1 MSNRPSVPASVSYLP
16 TDEPSHPAAL
26 TSGGCRRR
34 QGPERLIPIV
44 RAQGCLICYRCSATA
59 HDRDFIKRPALD
71 PSATASLEGV
81 LERVVY
87 ANEESAW
94 SVVRVTVPGRRE
106 PITAVGNLLGVQPGE
121 NLRLSGRWVL
131 DRRFGEQ
138 FRVEA
143 FETLRPAT
151 LVGIEK
157 YLGSGM
163 VRGLGPV
170 MAKRLVERF
179 GLDTLEVIEHHPQ
192 RLSRVEGIGPMRV
205 AAIRK
210 AWVEQKDVR
219 ELMVFLQG
227 LGVSPLFAAR
237 IYSTYQADALTVVR
251 EDPYRLA
258 LEIFGIGFKTADRI
272 ALGMGIPRQSVRR
285 AEAGL
290 IHVLEESTADG
301 HAYLPR
307 ALLVSA
313 AAKLLEVE
321 AAIVEQALPGLVP
334 TRRIVAEAIPAGDG
348 SSAEAIYLPAL
359 HTSEIGAAAR
369 LRALL
374 QEPLHPITIDVDKA
388 LEWFEARRRIELA
401 DEQRDGIRQAMDSKV
416 LVITGGPG
424 TGKTTLINA
433 IVQILEKKE
442 RTILLAAP
450 TGRAARRLAD
460 LTGRDA
466 RTIHRLL
473 EFSPR
478 TGGFERNPGRPLE
491 LDILIVDE
499 VSMVDITLFHHLLKA
514 LPGHCQLFL
523 VGDVDQLP
531 SVGPGNVL
539 RDVIA
544 SRAAPVVRLT
554 QIFRQ
559 ARESHIVL
567 NAHRVNRG
575 EMPILEPINGES
587 DFLFIEKEN
596 PEEVLQEVK
605 RLVSEELPRRYGLD
619 PIEDI
624 QVLTPMHRGDVGA
637 WNLNQ
642 ELGSLL
648 NPNPQRVSRGEK
660 TLRLGDRVMQIRN
673 NYQID
678 VFNGDIGRIEAIDAE
693 TRLVQIRFDDRV
705 IAYDTADLDEL
716 VPAYACSIHKAQGSE
731 YPCVVV
737 PLHTQHFVML
747 QRNLLYTA
755 ITRGKQRVVVVGS
768 RKALAV
774 AVDNNRIE
782 ERYTRLAER
791 LA

>member
-1 MSNRPSVPASVSYLP
+1 M
-16 TDEPSHPAAL
+16 
-26 TSGGCRRR
+26 
-34 QGPERLIPIV
+34 
-44 RAQGCLICYRCSATA
+44 
-59 HDRDFIKRPALD
+59 
-71 PSATASLEGV
+71 
-81 LERVVY
+81 
-87 ANEESAW
+87 
-94 SVVRVTVPGRRE
+94 RVTVAGRRE

-121 NLRLSGRWVL
+121 NLRLSGKWVL

-138 FRVEA
+138 FRVET

-163 VRGLGPV
+163 VHGVGPV
-170 MAKRLVERF
+170 MAKRLVDRF
-179 GLDTLEVIEHHPQ
+179 GLDTLEVIEHHSH
-192 RLSRVEGIGPMRV
+192 RLSNVEGIGPMRV

-219 ELMVFLQG
+219 DLMVFLQG

-237 IYSTYQADALTVVR
+237 IYNAYQADALTVVK

-272 ALGMGIPRQSVRR
+272 ALGMGIPRQSIRR

-290 IHVLEESTADG
+290 IHVLEESTTDG
-301 HAYLPR
+301 HSYLPR
-307 ALLVSA
+307 GLLVSS

-321 AAIVEQALPGLVP
+321 AAIVEQALTGLVP
-334 TRRIVAEAIPAGDG
+334 SRKIVVESMTKEAEP
-348 SSAEAIYLPAL
+348 STEAIYLPAL
-359 HTSEIGAAAR
+359 HTSELGAAAR
-369 LRALL
+369 LRSLL
-374 QEPLHPITIDVDKA
+374 GEPLHPITIDVAKA
-388 LEWFEARRRIELA
+388 LEWFEARHRIELA
-401 DEQRDGIRQAMDSKV
+401 GEQRDGIRQAMDSKV

-442 RTILLAAP
+442 RSIQLAAP
-450 TGRAARRLAD
+450 TGRAARRLTD

-466 RTIHRLL
+466 RTLHRLL

-544 SRAAPVVRLT
+544 SGSVPVVRLT

-575 EMPILEPINGES
+575 EMPILEPIEGKS
-587 DFLFIEKEN
+587 DFLFIEKGD

-605 RLVSEELPRRYGLD
+605 RLVSEELPRRYRLD
-619 PIEDI
+619 PVEEI

-642 ELGSLL
+642 ELGTLL
-648 NPNPQRVSRGEK
+648 NPNPQKVSRGDK
-660 TLRLGDRVMQIRN
+660 TLRVGDRVMQIRN

-678 VFNGDIGRIEAIDAE
+678 VFNGDIGRIEAMDAE
-693 TRLVQIRFDDRV
+693 TRQVQIRFDDRV
-705 IAYDTADLDEL
+705 IAYDAADLDEL
-716 VPAYACSIHKAQGSE
+716 VLAYACSIHKAQGSE

-755 ITRGKQRVVVVGS
+755 ITRGKQLVVVVGS
-768 RKALAV
+768 RKALAI

-782 ERYTRLAER
+782 ERYTRLSER
-791 LA
+791 LS

>member
-1 MSNRPSVPASVSYLP
+1 M
-16 TDEPSHPAAL
+16 EHHHPILA
-26 TSGGCRRR
+26 
-34 QGPERLIPIV
+34 
-44 RAQGCLICYRCSATA
+44 
-59 HDRDFIKRPALD
+59 RPALD
-71 PSATASLEGV
+71 PSPTASLEGV
-81 LERVVY
+81 LERIVY

-121 NLRLSGRWVL
+121 NLRLSGKWVL

-138 FRVEA
+138 FRVET

-170 MAKRLVERF
+170 MAKRLVDRF
-179 GLDTLEVIEHHPQ
+179 GLDTLEVIEHHSH
-192 RLSRVEGIGPMRV
+192 RLSKVEGIGPMRV

-219 ELMVFLQG
+219 DLMVFLQG

-237 IYSTYQADALTVVR
+237 LYNTYQADALRVVK

-272 ALGMGIPRQSVRR
+272 ALGMGIPRQSIRR

-290 IHVLEESTADG
+290 IHVLEESTTDG
-301 HAYLPR
+301 HSYLPR
-307 ALLVSA
+307 GLLVSS

-321 AAIVEQALPGLVP
+321 AAIVEQALTGLVP
-334 TRRIVAEAIPAGDG
+334 SRKIVVEPMTKEAEP
-348 SSAEAIYLPAL
+348 STEAIYLPAL
-359 HTSEIGAAAR
+359 HTSELGAASR
-369 LRALL
+369 LRSLL
-374 QEPLHPITIDVDKA
+374 GEPLHPITIDVAKA
-388 LEWFEARRRIELA
+388 LEWFEARHRIELA
-401 DEQRDGIRQAMDSKV
+401 GEQRDGIRQAMDSKV

-442 RTILLAAP
+442 RSIQLAAP

-466 RTIHRLL
+466 RTLHRLL

-544 SRAAPVVRLT
+544 SGSVPVVRLT

-575 EMPILEPINGES
+575 EMPILEPIAGAS
-587 DFLFIEKEN
+587 DFLFVEKGD

-605 RLVSEELPRRYGLD
+605 RLVSEELPRRYRLD
-619 PIEDI
+619 PVEEI

-642 ELGSLL
+642 ELGVLL
-648 NPNPQRVSRGEK
+648 NPNPQKVSRGDK
-660 TLRLGDRVMQIRN
+660 TLRVGDRVMQIRN

-678 VFNGDIGRIEAIDAE
+678 VFNGDIGRIEAMDAE
-693 TRLVQIRFDDRV
+693 TRQVQIRFDDRV
-705 IAYDTADLDEL
+705 IAYDAADLDEL
-716 VPAYACSIHKAQGSE
+716 VLAYACSIHKAQGSE

-755 ITRGKQRVVVVGS
+755 ITRGKQLVVVVGS
-768 RKALAV
+768 RKALAL

-782 ERYTRLAER
+782 ERYTRLSER
-791 LA
+791 LS